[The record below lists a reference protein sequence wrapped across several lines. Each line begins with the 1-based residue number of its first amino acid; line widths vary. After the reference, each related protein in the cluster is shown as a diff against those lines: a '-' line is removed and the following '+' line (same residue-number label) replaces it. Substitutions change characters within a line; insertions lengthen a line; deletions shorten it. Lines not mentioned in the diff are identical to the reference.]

1 MRIPLLSLCCVAL
14 VLFPPAAWSAEPAFE
29 LHDGD
34 RVVLLGDAF
43 IERDQAFGELE
54 LALATRWPDRR
65 VVFRNLGWSGDNVFG
80 RSRAGF
86 GAPATDPSEWIPPS
100 PQTEHG
106 FKQLR
111 EQVLETRPTVIFV
124 AYGATESYAD
134 DAGLAQFAAGYRTLL
149 DALAET
155 KARFVLLSP
164 LPVEKLGPPLPDPAA
179 DNARRQK
186 YAAVI
191 REIAA
196 ERGARFVD
204 LFALLGPAMSASGGA
219 AARGNA
225 ASLTPALSHGE
236 RETLTDNGIH
246 LNARGYRVAAQ
257 ALAKGL
263 GWTPVSPPESGPQ
276 RAAYEQLRG
285 AILAKNELYFHR
297 WRPANNTY
305 LFLFRKH
312 EQGQNAKEIPMFDPL
327 VAERE
332 QEIAKLLEAAR

>member
-1 MRIPLLSLCCVAL
+1 MRSALLWAAAVALLSPGWSL
-14 VLFPPAAWSAEPAFE
+14 AAEEPFE
-29 LHDGD
+29 LHEGD

-43 IERDQAFGELE
+43 IERDQAYGELE
-54 LALATRWPDRR
+54 LTLATRWPDRH

-86 GAPATDPSEWIPPS
+86 GAPASDPSEWIPPS

-106 FKQLR
+106 FAQLR
-111 EQVLETRPTVIFV
+111 EQVLAARPTVIFV
-124 AYGATESYAD
+124 AYGASESYAG
-134 DAGLAQFAAGYRTLL
+134 DAGLPQFEAGYHRLL

-155 KARFVLLSP
+155 KARLVLLSP
-164 LPVEKLGPPLPDPAA
+164 LPVENLGAPLPDPKE

-186 YAAVI
+186 YAASI
-191 REIAA
+191 RQIAA

-204 LFALLGPAMSASGGA
+204 LFSLLQPAIAPSAGA
-219 AARGNA
+219 SRQA
-225 ASLTPALSHGE
+225 
-236 RETLTDNGIH
+236 LTDNGIH
-246 LNARGYRVAAQ
+246 LNAEGYQAAAQ

-263 GWTPVSPPESGPQ
+263 GWTPASAPESGPQ
-276 RAAYEQLRG
+276 QAAYEKLRA

-297 WRPANNTY
+297 WRPQNNTY

-327 VAERE
+327 VEE
-332 QEIAKLLEAAR
+332 QEQVIAQLLKQAAR